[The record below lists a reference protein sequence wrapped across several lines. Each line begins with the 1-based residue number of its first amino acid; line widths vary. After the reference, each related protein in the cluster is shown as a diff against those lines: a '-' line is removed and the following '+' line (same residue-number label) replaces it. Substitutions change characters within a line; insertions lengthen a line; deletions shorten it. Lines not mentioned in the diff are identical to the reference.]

1 VIPKFATAFAT
12 GLVLGAL
19 SLSTTALA
27 AGPGA
32 SDCGR
37 AAGHETAAVAQA
49 LGAGFGQIV
58 STLAPI
64 NDLNQQSLFDCQP

>member
-1 VIPKFATAFAT
+1 MIRKFATAVGT

-19 SLSTTALA
+19 SLSVTAFA

-37 AAGHETAAVAQA
+37 AAGQETAGVAQA
-49 LGAGFGQIV
+49 LGPGFGQIV